1 MIRLIDE
8 RVMEML
14 RDKTDEIDLEE
25 LIPLVV
31 EWSEGRASKAKCP
44 YCVKTIEKQATK
56 CNHCLSEIE
65 WFKFNELYGP
75 CKIGEAE
82 EMERPLGMA
91 RAIAQAAAVGKR
103 AALEKERA
111 ALEEEIENIIKELR
125 RAVCPKCSKPIF
137 ARWEIEQA
145 SRLTV
150 SKLKKFEEGHRI
162 NPDGEFKCREC
173 GSKVGIGY
181 FLLFFIGIPLAIL
194 VIAIVNA
201 LISK

>member
-44 YCVKTIEKQATK
+44 YCVKPIEKQATK

-65 WFKFNELYGP
+65 WFKFNGLYGP

-82 EMERPLGMA
+82 EMERPLAIA
-91 RAIAQAAAVGKR
+91 RATVQVAAENKR
-103 AALEKERA
+103 AALENK
-111 ALEEEIENIIKELR
+111 IKELKK
-125 RAVCPKCSKPIF
+125 AVCPKCSKPIF

>member
-14 RDKTDEIDLEE
+14 RDKTEEIDLEE

-44 YCVKTIEKQATK
+44 YCVKPIEKQATK

-65 WFKFNELYGP
+65 WFKFNGLYGP

-82 EMERPLGMA
+82 EMERPLAIA
-91 RAIAQAAAVGKR
+91 RATVQVAAENKR
-103 AALEKERA
+103 AALENK
-111 ALEEEIENIIKELR
+111 IKELKK
-125 RAVCPKCSKPIF
+125 AVCPKCSKPIF

-173 GSKVGIGY
+173 GSEVGIGY

>member
-8 RVMEML
+8 RIMEML
-14 RDKTDEIDLEE
+14 RDKTEEIDLEE

-44 YCVKTIEKQATK
+44 YCVKPIEKQATK

-65 WFKFNELYGP
+65 WFKFNGLYGP

-82 EMERPLGMA
+82 EMERPLAIA
-91 RAIAQAAAVGKR
+91 RATVQVAAENKR
-103 AALEKERA
+103 AALENK
-111 ALEEEIENIIKELR
+111 IKELKK
-125 RAVCPKCSKPIF
+125 AVCPKCSKPIF

-173 GSKVGIGY
+173 GSEVGIGY

>member
-8 RVMEML
+8 RVMEMV
-14 RDKTDEIDLEE
+14 RDKTEEIDLEE

-44 YCVKTIEKQATK
+44 YCVKPIEKQATK

-65 WFKFNELYGP
+65 WFKFNGLYGP

-82 EMERPLGMA
+82 EMERPLAIA
-91 RAIAQAAAVGKR
+91 RATVQVAAENKR
-103 AALEKERA
+103 AALENK
-111 ALEEEIENIIKELR
+111 IKELKK
-125 RAVCPKCSKPIF
+125 AVCPKCSKPIF

>member
-14 RDKTDEIDLEE
+14 RDKTEEIDLEE

-44 YCVKTIEKQATK
+44 YCVKPIEKQATK

-65 WFKFNELYGP
+65 WFKFNGLYGP

-82 EMERPLGMA
+82 EMERPLAIA
-91 RAIAQAAAVGKR
+91 RATVQVAAENKR
-103 AALEKERA
+103 AALK
-111 ALEEEIENIIKELR
+111 NKIKELKK
-125 RAVCPKCSKPIF
+125 AVCPKCSKPIF

-173 GSKVGIGY
+173 GSEVGIGY

>member
-44 YCVKTIEKQATK
+44 YCVKPIEKQATK

-103 AALEKERA
+103 AALEEERENKITELKE
-111 ALEEEIENIIKELR
+111 
-125 RAVCPKCSKPIF
+125 AVCLKCSKPIF
-137 ARWEIEQA
+137 THWEIEQA
-145 SRLTV
+145 SQDKTV
-150 SKLKKFEEGHRI
+150 SKLKKLEERRRI
-162 NPDGEFKCREC
+162 YSSGDFRCHHCEKISNRKGCL
-173 GSKVGIGY
+173 
-181 FLLFFIGIPLAIL
+181 LLFLIVL
-194 VIAIVNA
+194 VVL
-201 LISK
+201 LINLFLK

>member
-14 RDKTDEIDLEE
+14 RDKTEEIDLEE

-31 EWSEGRASKAKCP
+31 EWSEGRSSKAKCP
-44 YCVKTIEKQATK
+44 YCVKPIEKQATK

-75 CKIGEAE
+75 CKKGEAE

-103 AALEKERA
+103 AALEEEKE
-111 ALEEEIENIIKELR
+111 NKIKELKE
-125 RAVCPKCSKPIF
+125 AVCPNCSKPIF
-137 ARWEIEQA
+137 AHWEIEQN
-145 SRLTV
+145 SSLEE
-150 SKLKKFEEGHRI
+150 LKKFEERYRVYT
-162 NPDGEFKCREC
+162 GEFKCREC
-173 GSKVGIGY
+173 GQVGCFLILGVIIG
-181 FLLFFIGIPLAIL
+181 FIALMILLSHFA
-194 VIAIVNA
+194 
-201 LISK
+201 